1 MTDRQAAL
9 RLLVDVEG
17 TERTRALDAFHAA
30 WRQDPLMLDK
40 WFALQ
45 ALSSLPETV
54 QRVRELYGHPDFSL
68 ANPNRVRA
76 LVGSFAAGNPVRFH
90 SPDGAGYRFLAD
102 AVLDLDGRNP
112 QVASRMAGL
121 FSQWR
126 RYDADRRKRMKA
138 ELERIAAAPRLS
150 KDVFET
156 VGRALG

>member
-1 MTDRQAAL
+1 
-9 RLLVDVEG
+9 
-17 TERTRALDAFHAA
+17 
-30 WRQDPLMLDK
+30 
-40 WFALQ
+40 
-45 ALSSLPETV
+45 
-54 QRVRELYGHPDFSL
+54 
-68 ANPNRVRA
+68 VRA